1 MRARYEIHLENYCKV
16 TTIEAKTLLDMVQ
29 RGILPAVSRYTDQ
42 LAVAVF
48 HKKADSRL
56 PISVKMEEM
65 TLLRLSEL
73 SEKLFDTCEALTA
86 ALSKA
91 PAADS
96 GIDAARWYRTNIST
110 RTQQAGELI
119 SQLEAL
125 MPADVWPFPTYAD
138 ILFSV

>member
-1 MRARYEIHLENYCKV
+1 
-16 TTIEAKTLLDMVQ
+16 
-29 RGILPAVSRYTDQ
+29 
-42 LAVAVF
+42 
-48 HKKADSRL
+48 
-56 PISVKMEEM
+56 MEET

-73 SEKLFDTCEALTA
+73 SEKLFDTCEALTS

-125 MPADVWPFPTYAD
+125 MPADMWPFPTYAD